1 MRSTKVI
8 AAFWNKKILLLLML
22 TPIVGVVKAQQ
33 TFSYTQYMDNL
44 TPVNPAFSL
53 LSNDGS
59 IHTIVRK
66 QWLGITGAPTSYLF
80 NANFQ
85 LKDIGS
91 AWGIISRD
99 DEFSVEHITYFN
111 GFFAKS
117 IALNEDEKLAVSVTA
132 GFKYYNTNYAS
143 LDPLDPAARNDVKQ
157 FSPDVGLGLMYY
169 TDNYYVGLSV
179 PDITFKSSVTK
190 VQDNNNWRN
199 NYYLAGGFMHEF
211 EDDFKMKPSA
221 MLCYIRGVPMIAD
234 ISTMFYTKDVLGV
247 GASYRTNNEAAVI
260 LSFDLNLFHFGYSY
274 QFGTS
279 STNIGGTGN
288 ATHEVSMAIH
298 FGRGNQVPIN
308 FGN

>member
-1 MRSTKVI
+1 MSARLYKRVLFI
-8 AAFWNKKILLLLML
+8 LML
-22 TPIVGVVKAQQ
+22 VPAIGEVKAQQ

-53 LSNDGS
+53 LSKDGS

-66 QWLGITGAPTSYLF
+66 QWLGINGAPTSYLF

-85 LKDIGS
+85 LKEIGS

-99 DEFSVEHITYFN
+99 DEFSVEHITYLN

-117 IALNEDEKLAVSVTA
+117 IELNEDDKLAVSLT
-132 GFKYYNTNYAS
+132 GGLKYYNTNYAS

-157 FSPDVGLGLMYY
+157 LSPNVGLGLMYY

-179 PDITFKSSVTK
+179 PDITFKAQTNNLPDSN
-190 VQDNNNWRN
+190 NNNWRN
-199 NYYLAGGFMHEF
+199 TYYLAGGYMHEF
-211 EDDFKMKPSA
+211 DDDLKIKPSA
-221 MLCYIRGVPMIAD
+221 MLCYVRGVPLIAD
-234 ISTMFYTKDVLGV
+234 VSTMFYTKDVFGF
-247 GASYRTNNEAAVI
+247 GASYRTNAEAAAI
-260 LSFDLNLFHFGYSY
+260 ISFDINTLHFGYSY

-279 STNIGGTGN
+279 SNTLGGGSGS